1 MIKNNK
7 WYADIEVNNQ
17 WINPLEKIEEVE
29 DEFEVED
36 EPTEND
42 RLEDNDMD
50 EKDDSGVHEDNEVEE
65 DLTYT
70 EQQQGIFLDT
80 CLQPVDIGQ
89 EILDHHFDDI
99 FCLAP
104 AEGNNPVQLLKDLSN
119 EAKCFPSLFPT
130 GGPTFCDERPIRIT
144 LANYLKHRIL
154 RRDTA
159 GKNIVF
165 SCTYQF

>member
-1 MIKNNK
+1 MK
-7 WYADIEVNNQ
+7 
-17 WINPLEKIEEVE
+17 

-36 EPTEND
+36 EPIEND
-42 RLEDNDMD
+42 GLENNSMD
-50 EKDDSGVHEDNEVEE
+50 ERDDSGVHEDNEVEE

-80 CLQPVDIGQ
+80 CLQPVNIGQ

-154 RRDTA
+154 NADGRFA
-159 GKNIVF
+159 QNIDYV
-165 SCTYQF
+165 SYSQYISELQQI